1 MASKTTLLG
10 LALLLSLSSCQRS
23 DAPTR
28 LQNARQRLYLHQPQA
43 ALEEYRLALDG
54 LDRDESKE
62 ATVYRARALRGAADT
77 YYLELRDFKH
87 AVEVYRELSQ
97 LCPEAPETLDG
108 RLHLA
113 DILQNQFH
121 DLRGAITELT
131 AALARNPPQS
141 AELSY
146 RVAKLY
152 FELGDYQQCEIEAA
166 GVARKFE
173 TSPYVDDVLFLRGQ
187 ALSMM
192 DGRRPEAIKVF
203 DLLAEKFPD
212 SELHPHALFEAGKLR
227 AESGEP
233 EKAIEIWVE
242 ALKRHPDPSVVQA
255 VIGRVRRQLRE
266 TTPNKVGVAAA
277 AFDRDLV
284 APAAVVPARM
294 PKTSIEA
301 VGGTPDEAAREAKM
315 AGEGGAAPPQPAA
328 PARPAPAP
336 ATP

>member
-1 MASKTTLLG
+1 MGVLVA
-10 LALLLSLSSCQRS
+10 LAGCKRS

-28 LQNARQRLYLHQPQA
+28 LQKAREKLYAHLPQA
-43 ALEEYRLALDG
+43 ALEEYRLALDA

-62 ATVYRARALRGAADT
+62 AAVYRARALRGAADT

-113 DILQNQFH
+113 DILEHQFH

-152 FELGDYQQCEIEAA
+152 FELGDYQQCELEAA

-173 TSPYVDDVLFLRGQ
+173 TSPYVDDALLLRGQ
-187 ALSMM
+187 ALAMM
-192 DGRRPEAIKVF
+192 DGHRAEALKVF
-203 DLLAEKFPD
+203 EGLAEKFPD
-212 SELHPHALFEAGKLR
+212 SELQPHALFEAGKLR
-227 AESGEP
+227 AEGGEP
-233 EKAIEIWVE
+233 EKAIETWVE
-242 ALKRHPDPSVVQA
+242 ALKRHPDPQVVQA
-255 VIGRVRRQLRE
+255 VIARVRRQLRE
-266 TTPNKVGVAAA
+266 TTPSKVGDAAK
-277 AFDRDLV
+277 AFDRE
-284 APAAVVPARM
+284 APALVPVVLKM

-301 VGGTPDEAAREAKM
+301 VGGTPDEAELEAKM
-315 AGEGGAAPPQPAA
+315 AAEAA
-328 PARPAPAP
+328 PAASPPP
-336 ATP
+336 

>member
-1 MASKTTLLG
+1 MRIVVAVI
-10 LALLLSLSSCQRS
+10 LLSLCACKRT

-28 LQNARQRLYLHQPQA
+28 LKNAREKLYLHQPQA
-43 ALEEYRLALDG
+43 ALEEYRLTLDS

-62 ATVYRARALRGAADT
+62 AAVYRARALRGAADT
-77 YYLELRDFKH
+77 YYLELRDFKR

-113 DILQNQFH
+113 DILQTQFH

-152 FELGDYQQCEIEAA
+152 FELADYQQAELEAA
-166 GVARKFE
+166 GMVRKFE
-173 TSPYVDDVLFLRGQ
+173 TSPYVDDALLLRGQ
-187 ALSMM
+187 ALTMM
-192 DGRRPEAIKVF
+192 DGRHPEALKAF
-203 DLLAEKFPD
+203 ESLAATFPD
-212 SELHPHALFEAGKLR
+212 SDLQPHALFEAGKLR
-227 AESGEP
+227 AEAGEN
-233 EKAIEIWVE
+233 EKAIETWVE
-242 ALKRHPDPSVVQA
+242 ALKRHPDPNVVQL
-255 VIGRVRRQLRE
+255 VISKVRRQLRE
-266 TTPNKVGVAAA
+266 TTPLKVGDAAL
-277 AFDRDLV
+277 AFDREVRIAPV
-284 APAAVVPARM
+284 ATAHPPKM

-315 AGEGGAAPPQPAA
+315 GGGEPA
-328 PARPAPAP
+328 PARAPAPAP
-336 ATP
+336 APAPPSP

>member
-1 MASKTTLLG
+1 MRALG
-10 LALLLSLSSCQRS
+10 LALLLVIALSGCKRS
-23 DAPTR
+23 DPLAR
-28 LQNARQRLYLHQPQA
+28 LQNAREKLYAHLPQA
-43 ALEEYRLALDG
+43 ALEEYRLALDA

-62 ATVYRARALRGAADT
+62 ASVYRARALRGAADT

-113 DILQNQFH
+113 DILEHQFH

-152 FELGDYQQCEIEAA
+152 FELGDYQQCELEAA

-173 TSPYVDDVLFLRGQ
+173 TSPYVDDALLLRGQ
-187 ALSMM
+187 ALAMM
-192 DGRRPEAIKVF
+192 EGHRLEALKVF
-203 DLLAEKFPD
+203 EELAEKFPD
-212 SELHPHALFEAGKLR
+212 SELQPHALFEAGKLR
-227 AESGEP
+227 AEGGEP
-233 EKAIEIWVE
+233 EKAIETWIE
-242 ALKRHPDPSVVQA
+242 ALKRHPDPQVVQE
-255 VIGRVRRQLRE
+255 VIARVRRQLRE
-266 TTPNKVGVAAA
+266 TTPSKVGDAAK
-277 AFDRDLV
+277 AFDREW
-284 APAAVVPARM
+284 PATAATPVVLKM

-301 VGGTPDEAAREAKM
+301 VGGTPDEAEREAKM
-315 AGEGGAAPPQPAA
+315 GAEAGPASPPKP
-328 PARPAPAP
+328 
-336 ATP
+336 